1 MRRIAVSALVSSLAL
16 MSLDVLAEPPK
27 ADSARAPIE
36 RAGKAF
42 VDAFG
47 RGDTAT
53 IAAMYAEDAIA
64 FPPESDMLKGRA
76 AIGRFWENAREMGIK
91 SLEFEVVDVT
101 SSGNLAVE
109 TGIATLH
116 IQGAGS
122 VQTAVRVKYVVV
134 WKKQGGVWRLY
145 RDIWNNLPA
154 TTPPAPPAAA
164 TTPVAPSR

>member
-1 MRRIAVSALVSSLAL
+1 MRCIVVSTLVSSLAL
-16 MSLDVLAEPPK
+16 ASPATFGEPPK
-27 ADSARAPIE
+27 ADPARAPIE

-42 VDAFG
+42 TDAFG

-76 AIGRFWENAREMGIK
+76 AIGRFWENAREMGVK

-101 SSGNLAVE
+101 SSGNLAAE

-116 IQGAGS
+116 VQAAGS
-122 VQTAVRVKYVVV
+122 AETAVKVKYVVV
-134 WKKQGGVWRLY
+134 WKKLEGGWKLY

-164 TTPVAPSR
+164 TTPVAP